1 VGRDLSRGDGPARLG
16 GDRLRPA
23 LRSDLKE
30 KRMGWEDLL
39 GLVVSVALLWYLLR
53 AMLNAEKA

>member
-1 VGRDLSRGDGPARLG
+1 
-16 GDRLRPA
+16 
-23 LRSDLKE
+23 
-30 KRMGWEDLL
+30 MGWEDLL